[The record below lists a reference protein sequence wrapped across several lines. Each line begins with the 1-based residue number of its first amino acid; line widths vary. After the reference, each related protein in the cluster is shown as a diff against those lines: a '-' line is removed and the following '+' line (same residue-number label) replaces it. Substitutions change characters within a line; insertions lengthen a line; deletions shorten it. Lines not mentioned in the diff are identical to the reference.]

1 MAATRRTG
9 RRLLGQRVVS
19 PTRQSG
25 VFVSV
30 GSMMPFDRL
39 VQAMDEW
46 AAAHPHVPVEIQ
58 IGRGKYEPRHAKFVR
73 LMPVADYRQRVAD
86 ARLFVAHA
94 GMGSIISAIEA
105 GKPLLM
111 LPRLQAQGEHNTDHQ
126 LATAASMGAR
136 PGLHVAAD
144 AADLKARTT
153 ALLADAGAP
162 PAPISR
168 FAEPAFT
175 ARIRA
180 FIEAP

>member
-1 MAATRRTG
+1 MN
-9 RRLLGQRVVS
+9 
-19 PTRQSG
+19 G

-46 AAAHPHVPVEIQ
+46 AAAHPDVPVEIQ
-58 IGRGKYEPRHAKFVR
+58 IGRGKYEPRHAKYVR
-73 LMPVADYRQRVAD
+73 MMPVVEYRQRVAD

-111 LPRLQAQGEHNTDHQ
+111 LARLQAQGEHNTDHQ
-126 LATAASMGAR
+126 LATAASIGAR
-136 PGLHVAAD
+136 PGLHVAGD
-144 AADLKARTT
+144 VADLKARATV
-153 ALLADAGAP
+153 LLADAGAP

-168 FAEPAFT
+168 FADPKFT
-175 ARIRA
+175 DRIRA
-180 FIEAP
+180 FIEAA